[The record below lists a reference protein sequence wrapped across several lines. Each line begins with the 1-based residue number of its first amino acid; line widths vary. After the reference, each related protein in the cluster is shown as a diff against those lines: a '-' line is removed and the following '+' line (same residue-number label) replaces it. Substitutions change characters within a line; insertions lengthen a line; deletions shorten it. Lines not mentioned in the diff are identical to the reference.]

1 MFDVAN
7 ATWYRLVAYA
17 CQNLPVHRDAG
28 GDQET
33 PQDTGYDHLVLRVW
47 NPSKRRFFQ
56 VDSIK
61 DDEGIECYEL
71 RGADYIRPGKALFAM
86 YEK

>member
-33 PQDTGYDHLVLRVW
+33 PQDTGYGKVASVNCVRLTKPLLEL
-47 NPSKRRFFQ
+47 PSMHPY
-56 VDSIK
+56 SLL
-61 DDEGIECYEL
+61 EL
-71 RGADYIRPGKALFAM
+71 PPVSDWVVTKLSRIFHENG
-86 YEK
+86 